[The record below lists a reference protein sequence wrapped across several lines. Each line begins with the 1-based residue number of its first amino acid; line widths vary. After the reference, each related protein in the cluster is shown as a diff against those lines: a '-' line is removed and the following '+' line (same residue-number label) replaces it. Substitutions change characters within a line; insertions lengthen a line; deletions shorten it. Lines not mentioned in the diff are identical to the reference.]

1 MACRLCIIGVYEIG
15 TVWSAV
21 KKRPQTRSSRT
32 VLVPQ
37 ATLSGTLFSTPLSY
51 LLCILTVSRLYS
63 EFNYARNSDGQCVLA
78 SGTQPLPPDD
88 SCRNGE
94 DYWYDRTAYRK
105 IPYSTCEDGLALH
118 QGSRHVCP
126 GIRAHG
132 AAFWFFVLVL
142 PFIFTAS
149 VAWWYYRKSGLARGC
164 VFFLFLLLCALDGC
178 RTDIDFRAYGCNN
191 RMIRLPGDTRPAF
204 RSDSGFMS
212 TLASVPWF
220 MVGLAGIAWE
230 RISSTAEGLATSMRS
245 RRGYRNIPVDE
256 DAQILRFEDEE

>member
-1 MACRLCIIGVYEIG
+1 MVGAQKKAAEKVVKNCACTDSDFEWYVSAFPLLRLLYPAQFTDYG
-15 TVWSAV
+15 T
-21 KKRPQTRSSRT
+21 
-32 VLVPQ
+32 
-37 ATLSGTLFSTPLSY
+37 TPIHS
-51 LLCILTVSRLYS
+51 CS
-63 EFNYARNSDGQCVLA
+63 EFNHVRNPDGKCVLV
-78 SGTQPLPPDD
+78 SGTEPLPPHD

-94 DYWYDRTAYRK
+94 DYWYERTAYRK

-118 QGSRHVCP
+118 QGTRHVCP

-142 PFIFTAS
+142 PFVFTAS

-164 VFFLFLLLCALDGC
+164 VSLLSPVLGSVAKDA
-178 RTDIDFRAYGCNN
+178 DSRASWSWCN
-191 RMIRLPGDTRPAF
+191 RMIRLPGDTRPSF
-204 RSDSGFMS
+204 SSDSGFMS

-220 MVGLAGIAWE
+220 IVGLAGIAWE
-230 RISSTAEGLATSMRS
+230 RISSTVEGFATSMRS